1 MGRSHCKMNYTELFT
16 TFSKRQ
22 NQCQSIQDSDIIQHG
37 DTSDRYSVIKM
48 WGNLFMVRPDQEH
61 QDLD

>member
-22 NQCQSIQDSDIIQHG
+22 NQCQNIQDNDIIQHG
-37 DTSDRYSVIKM
+37 DTSDR
-48 WGNLFMVRPDQEH
+48 
-61 QDLD
+61 